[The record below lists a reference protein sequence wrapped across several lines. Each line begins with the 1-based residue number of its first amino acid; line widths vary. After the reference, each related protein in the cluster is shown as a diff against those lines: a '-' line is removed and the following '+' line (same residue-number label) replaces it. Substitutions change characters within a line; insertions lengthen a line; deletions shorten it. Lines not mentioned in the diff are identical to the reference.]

1 MNIYLILLILLPISI
16 LCMGRKVAGK
26 YKYAAVFLL
35 CSVLVWL
42 LMFMFVEEQ
51 YYLDTRAGDEPSS
64 DEKNMILGMIL
75 FGGWLGAIL
84 YSAVIA
90 LLIKLGFYAWA
101 QLRTKT

>member
-1 MNIYLILLILLPISI
+1 
-16 LCMGRKVAGK
+16 MGRKVAGK